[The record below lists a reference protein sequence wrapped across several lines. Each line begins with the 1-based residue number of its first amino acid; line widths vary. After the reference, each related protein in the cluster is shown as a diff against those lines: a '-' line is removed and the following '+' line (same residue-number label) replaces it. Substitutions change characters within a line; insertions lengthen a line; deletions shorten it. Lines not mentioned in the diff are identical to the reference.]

1 MQKEKE
7 SIILKIQ
14 ELEEVMTRPDFW
26 SDKDTAQ
33 KVIKELQ
40 VLKDSLDG
48 VGVYDRGNA
57 VMSLLSGVG
66 GDDAED
72 FTRMLLAMYQK
83 FFIKR
88 NWTFH
93 ILDENKNSQ
102 GGYRSVSLEIMGKG
116 VYGDLKYE
124 NGVHRLVRLSPF
136 NANQKRQTSF
146 SMVEIVPV
154 VDELDEFH
162 IQSEDLDI
170 EFTRSG
176 GPGGQN
182 VNKRETAVRITH
194 KPSGI
199 VVRADGER
207 TQEANKEKALSILR
221 GKVVVLLEEAHAKNQ
236 KDFKLSAVQK
246 IEWGNQIR
254 SYVLHPYKLVKD
266 HRTEYEMRDTEK
278 VLERGEVDEFIDA
291 MKQREM

>member
-1 MQKEKE
+1 MNPSDIPERIAQ
-7 SIILKIQ
+7 
-14 ELEEVMTRPDFW
+14 LEEQMNNPFFW
-26 SDKDTAQ
+26 SDKDKAQ
-33 KVIKELQ
+33 ATIREIQ
-40 VLKDSLDG
+40 ELKDKLEG
-48 VGVYDRGNA
+48 VGMYDRGSA
-57 VMSLLSGVG
+57 VMTLLTGAG

-72 FTRMLLAMYQK
+72 FTRMLLAMYQR
-83 FFIKR
+83 FFMNKG
-88 NWTFH
+88 WQVY
-93 ILDENKNSQ
+93 ILDENKNSE
-102 GGYRSVSLEIMGKG
+102 GGYRSISLEIAGKN

-146 SMVEIVPV
+146 SMVEVVPV
-154 VDELDEFH
+154 VEELRDFV
-162 IQSEDLDI
+162 INPDDLEI

-182 VNKRETAVRITH
+182 VNKRETAVRLTH

-207 TQEANKEKALSILR
+207 TQEANREKAMGVLR
-221 GKVVVLLEEAHAKNQ
+221 GKIAAQLEEAHAKNQ

-254 SYVLHPYKLVKD
+254 SYILHPYKLVKD
-266 HRTEYEMRDTEK
+266 HRTDYEIRDTDR
-278 VLERGEVDEFIDA
+278 VLERGEIDEFIEA
-291 MKQREM
+291 MKEKSK